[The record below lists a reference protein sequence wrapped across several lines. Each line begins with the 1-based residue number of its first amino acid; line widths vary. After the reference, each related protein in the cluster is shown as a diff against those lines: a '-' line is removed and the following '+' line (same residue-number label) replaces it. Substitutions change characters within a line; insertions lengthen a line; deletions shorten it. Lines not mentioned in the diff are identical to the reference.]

1 MQDFQVCFE
10 LHFFNE
16 WSDCFT
22 VLYVRL
28 SLSLSQS
35 QSVSLFSL
43 CLSHTLS
50 SLSSPPPSSVPMCV
64 WGWSLDFGKNYQLC
78 TWQQHFHLFLLNN
91 VFVFVLLCLLTPFY
105 LATANEW
112 YCSVSTEASLHEW
125 LMSGTAQDW
134 ISVVHVG
141 LFFCWLVTIFRLI
154 ILCLLSSSLCLWGF
168 YFRKGQFCLVWCFF
182 LSPSCRCM
190 NEFTTV
196 YFAAYQKMRLEL

>member
-10 LHFFNE
+10 WHLFNE

-22 VLYVRL
+22 VLYVCL
-28 SLSLSQS
+28 SLFLSRSLSVS
-35 QSVSLFSL
+35 SVSVSL
-43 CLSHTLS
+43 TLS
-50 SLSSPPPSSVPMCV
+50 PLSLPPPFSVSMCV
-64 WGWSLDFGKNYQLC
+64 WGWSWDFGTNYQLC
-78 TWQQHFHLFLLNN
+78 TWQQHFYLFLLNI

-105 LATANEW
+105 FAAANEW
-112 YCSVSTEASLHEW
+112 YCSVSTEAPLHEW

-134 ISVVHVG
+134 ISVVHIG
-141 LFFCWLVTIFRLI
+141 PFFCWPVTIFRLI

-168 YFRKGQFCLVWCFF
+168 YFRKGKFCLVRCFS
-182 LSPSCRCM
+182 LPSCSCM